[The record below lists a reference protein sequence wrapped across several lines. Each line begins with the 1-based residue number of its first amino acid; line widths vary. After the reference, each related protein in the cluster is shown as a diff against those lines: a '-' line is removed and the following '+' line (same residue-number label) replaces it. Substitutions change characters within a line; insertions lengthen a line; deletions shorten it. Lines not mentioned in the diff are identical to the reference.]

1 MCVSLEAYAS
11 LKMEPAMSVA
21 ILFESIEGQT
31 RKIAEYVAD
40 RVGKA
45 GLAVTLIDV
54 GDKLIRV
61 SFDGV
66 DKVILAAP
74 VHERRHP
81 EAFEVF
87 IGASRS
93 DLQARRTLML
103 SVSLSAAFPEAIEEA
118 GEYLIEME
126 MRTGFVADAS
136 ALVAGA
142 VKPGSYD
149 WFARQ
154 VVRTNVLLDQGLDV
168 TDADQEF
175 TDWAALDA
183 TVKDFLDLA
192 AS

>member
-1 MCVSLEAYAS
+1 
-11 LKMEPAMSVA
+11 MSVA

-31 RKIAEYVAD
+31 RKIAEYVAG
-40 RVGKA
+40 RIGRA
-45 GLAVTLIDV
+45 GQAVTLIDV
-54 GDKLIRV
+54 GDKMVQV
-61 SFDGV
+61 SFAGV
-66 DKVILAAP
+66 EKVILAAP

-87 IGASRS
+87 IAASRS

-103 SVSLSAAFPEAIEEA
+103 SISLSAAFPEAIEEA
-118 GEYLIEME
+118 GEYLIEMQ

-154 VVRTNVLLDQGLDV
+154 VVRNNVLLDRGLDV

-175 TDWAALDA
+175 TDWTALDA
-183 TVKDFLDLA
+183 TLGDFLELPA
-192 AS
+192 A